1 MIQFLFCD
9 YGIPIREK
17 QRQTTTTKQTQCSKE
32 DQQQRKT
39 AERTSYSR
47 GGERDIRT
55 KMNPPNNNDNSD
67 DETVMAAPAHI
78 ADVVDENLDAVALT
92 ANNNDDVEAAAAVE
106 NAAPAADLPFHAAAA
121 TNGDG
126 EEDGVNLDP
135 AGTEQ
140 ICTEALTL
148 LQNRLNLPSRLRDRT
163 MVRYAQQFIY
173 KVQEDDLGAAA
184 VYCNTPAF
192 PAPAAA
198 AAGAN
203 EDEDEE
209 NEEAVVAGIN
219 NDDDAAANNVD
230 DDDDEDDEA
239 EDEDDDEDSDVD
251 DVATLDVLDPA
262 EREQICQEAMA
273 ILQTKLNL
281 PSPLRD
287 RLIVRLAAQ
296 QFINN
301 VKDDIHKLLT
311 NLDIKEEG
319 YDGLDSE
326 RDTEQEVETAIRCDP
341 DVLTRRDA
349 YFGML
354 YPIRCLTTMRYNND
368 DKTSAFN
375 LKAVA
380 FVPLFARLAV
390 EFHSFDETERGGLLV
405 ESPDGNNNLH
415 NLVHSS
421 NSSFDDPYHQRVD
434 TTLLAVLIRLR
445 QSGYLVHEDIE
456 QYELVHTMC
465 RLTYLS
471 ERRFRFMTEWCPSSL
486 LRTDVQNRLP
496 FHWGA
501 HNIRKFRVLL
511 EAYFRYY
518 PKWKGLHALFSIDND
533 GNTPF
538 TLACDQLT
546 RAKVLEVVE
555 ESLVRYNT
563 HESVD
568 SNNALILAA
577 SDDTI
582 SLDSVYF
589 IIRRQP
595 DKMLTMLRHSRDDEE
610 DEESRKRVSLLLS
623 SNNSNNST
631 NPIANRKDNNQHNT
645 DSIANDYHS
654 TEDGHQNENHNKNDD
669 ASSDAGNES
678 SNSNH
683 NNGILLRSTRKRKR
697 N

>member
-273 ILQTKLNL
+273 MLQTKLNL

-533 GNTPF
+533 GWTPF
-538 TLACDQLT
+538 QLACNKFT
-546 RAKVLEVVE
+546 HTKVMEVVE
-555 ESLVRYNT
+555 DSLVWYSTN
-563 HESVD
+563 ESVD

-577 SDDTI
+577 IGDTI
-582 SLDSVYF
+582 SLDGVYF

-595 DKMLTMLRHSRDDEE
+595 DKMLSMLRDPREEE
-610 DEESRKRVSLLLS
+610 DEVCKTLVSWLSSSS
-623 SNNSNNST
+623 SNNHTINNST
-631 NPIANRKDNNQHNT
+631 NPIARSNDN
-645 DSIANDYHS
+645 HS
-654 TEDGHQNENHNKNDD
+654 TEDGHQNENHNKNYDD
-669 ASSDAGNES
+669 SSDAGNDS

-683 NNGILLRSTRKRKR
+683 NNGILRSSTRKRKR